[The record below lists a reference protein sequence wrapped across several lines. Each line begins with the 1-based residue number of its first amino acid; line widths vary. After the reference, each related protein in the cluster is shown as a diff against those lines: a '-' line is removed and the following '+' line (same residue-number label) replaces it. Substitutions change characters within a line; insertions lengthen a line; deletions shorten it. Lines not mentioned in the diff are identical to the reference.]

1 MKKVLLIGGLGLAG
15 FGFYRYF
22 KYQVNQAVNYGYSI
36 KNFRVLD
43 SNSESVKVELEIEI
57 QNNSSFEVLV
67 RSYDLKLFFKGKQF
81 ATSKSTQE
89 FKVLPNSSFSLKTIG
104 TINLQQSKVAVLPF
118 VMDVLKRK
126 PINIEVSGNLKI
138 KFLGINST
146 LNFDK
151 QQFTYSAD
159 LLKDYNLAKPVESF
173 WKKNPK
179 LAKLLGIN

>member
-22 KYQVNQAVNYGYSI
+22 KYQVNQAVNYGYDI
-36 KNFRVLD
+36 KNFKVLE
-43 SNSESVKVELEIEI
+43 SNNDSVKVELEIEI
-57 QNNSSFEVLV
+57 QNKSAFEVLIK
-67 RSYDLKLFFKGKQF
+67 SYNLKLAFKGKQF
-81 ATSKSTQE
+81 ATSISTNE

-104 TINLQQSKVAVLPF
+104 TINLQESKVAVLPF
-118 VMDVLKRK
+118 IMDVLKRK
-126 PINIEVSGNLKI
+126 PINIEISGVIKV

-173 WKKNPK
+173 WKKYPK
-179 LAKLLGIN
+179 LKQLIGIN

>member
-1 MKKVLLIGGLGLAG
+1 
-15 FGFYRYF
+15 
-22 KYQVNQAVNYGYSI
+22 
-36 KNFRVLD
+36 
-43 SNSESVKVELEIEI
+43 
-57 QNNSSFEVLV
+57 
-67 RSYDLKLFFKGKQF
+67 
-81 ATSKSTQE
+81 
-89 FKVLPNSSFSLKTIG
+89 
-104 TINLQQSKVAVLPF
+104 
-118 VMDVLKRK
+118 MDVLKRK
-126 PINIEVSGNLKI
+126 PINIEVSGSLKI

>member
-22 KYQVNQAVNYGYSI
+22 KYQINQAVNYGYAI
-36 KNFRVLD
+36 KNFKVI
-43 SNSESVKVELEIEI
+43 SNDDESVKVELEIEI

-67 RSYDLKLFFKGKQF
+67 KNYDLKLFYKGKQF
-81 ATSKSTQE
+81 ATSVSAEQ

-104 TINLQQSKVAVLPF
+104 TINLQQSKGAVFPF
-118 VMDVLKRK
+118 LMDVVKQK
-126 PINIEVSGNLKI
+126 PINIEVSGFIKV

-159 LLKDYNLAKPVESF
+159 LLKEYNLAKPVESF
-173 WKKNPK
+173 WKNNPK
-179 LAKLLGIN
+179 IAKLLKIN

>member
-1 MKKVLLIGGLGLAG
+1 MKKALLIGGLGLAG

-22 KYQVNQAVNYGYSI
+22 KYQVNQAVNYGYDI
-36 KNFRVLD
+36 KNFKVLESD
-43 SNSESVKVELEIEI
+43 SDSVKVELEIEI
-57 QNNSSFEVLV
+57 KNNSSFEVV
-67 RSYDLKLFFKGKQF
+67 IKSYNLKLAFKGKQF
-81 ATSKSTQE
+81 ATSISTKE
-89 FKVLPNSSFSLKTIG
+89 FKVLPNTSFSLKTIG

-126 PINIEVSGNLKI
+126 PINIEISGVIKV

-159 LLKDYNLAKPVESF
+159 LLKDYNLAKPLEAF
-173 WKKNPK
+173 WKKYPK
-179 LAKLLGIN
+179 LANLLKIN

>member
-22 KYQVNQAVNYGYSI
+22 KYQVNQAVNYGYDI
-36 KNFRVLD
+36 KNFKVLESD
-43 SNSESVKVELEIEI
+43 TESVKVELEIEI
-57 QNNSSFEVLV
+57 QNNSAFEVLIK
-67 RSYDLKLFFKGKQF
+67 SYNLKLAFKGKQF
-81 ATSKSTQE
+81 ATSVSTNE

-118 VMDVLKRK
+118 LMDVVKRK
-126 PINIEVSGNLKI
+126 PINIEVSGFIKV

-146 LNFDK
+146 LNFEK
-151 QQFTYSAD
+151 QEFTYSAD

-173 WKKNPK
+173 FKKYPK
-179 LAKLLGIN
+179 IASLFKIN

>member
-22 KYQVNQAVNYGYSI
+22 KYQINQAVNYGYSI
-36 KNFRVLD
+36 KNFKVLGND
-43 SNSESVKVELEIEI
+43 DESVKIELEIEI

-67 RSYDLKLFFKGKQF
+67 RSYDLKLFYKGKQF
-81 ATSKSTQE
+81 ATSLSTEE

-104 TINLQQSKVAVLPF
+104 TINLQQSKGAVFPF
-118 VMDVLKRK
+118 LMDVIKRK
-126 PINIEVSGNLKI
+126 PINIEVTGNIKV

-146 LNFDK
+146 INFDN

-159 LLKDYNLAKPVESF
+159 LLKDYNLAKPVEAF
-173 WKKNPK
+173 WQKNPQ
-179 LAKLLGIN
+179 LAKLLKIN